1 MNFQQK
7 LEESIKKNDSL
18 ICIGLDT
25 DLEKIPQHLLSET
38 DPIFAFNK
46 AIIDATYDLIC
57 CYKANTAF
65 YEGQGAEGIKQLKMT
80 FNYLKEKYA
89 DIPIIVDAKRGDI
102 GNTNSGSVK
111 FVFDYLGAD
120 AVTLNNYL
128 GKEAL
133 EPFLKLSDKGLF
145 ILCRTS
151 NSGAG
156 EIQDLEVNG
165 KPLYLVVAEKVTKEW
180 NKNNNCM
187 LVVGPSPKEIR
198 EIRQLVGDMFL
209 LVPGIGAQGGDL
221 QQTLKAG
228 LTAEKSGLI
237 IHSARS
243 IIYVDSS
250 TRFAELARQKAIELQ
265 EQINKLR

>member
-1 MNFQQK
+1 MNFQTK
-7 LEESIKKNDSL
+7 LAASVKKNNSL
-18 ICIGLDT
+18 LCVGLDS
-25 DLEKIPQHLLSET
+25 DVEKIPQHLFSQP
-38 DPIFAFNK
+38 DPVFTFNQ
-46 AIIDATYDLIC
+46 AIIDATHDLVC
-57 CYKANTAF
+57 CYKINTAF

-80 FNYLKEKYA
+80 FDYLKEKCA
-89 DIPIIVDAKRGDI
+89 DIPIILDAKRGDI
-102 GNTNSGSVK
+102 ENTNSGSVK
-111 FVFDYLGAD
+111 FAFDYLGAD

-151 NSGAG
+151 NPGAG
-156 EIQDLEVNG
+156 EIQDLNVG
-165 KPLYLVVAEKVTKEW
+165 GRPLYFVIAEKVVKEW
-180 NKNNNCM
+180 NKQGNCM
-187 LVVGPSPKEIR
+187 LVVGPSPKEIS
-198 EIRQLVGDMFL
+198 EIRQLVGNIVL

-243 IIYVDSS
+243 IIYAGGGQD
-250 TRFAELARQKAIELQ
+250 FAELARQKATKLR
-265 EQINKLR
+265 EQINKTR